1 MLLLFNF
8 WWLPNFSAG
17 VQAPATGSHIG
28 WCVQGELRSTGRAL
42 LVSTESPGCS
52 GLQIVPDFP
61 SLSHVDCINAK
72 GMEKFTS
79 AWLNILTAG
88 AKETD
93 LF

>member
-8 WWLPNFSAG
+8 WQLPKFSAG
-17 VQAPATGSHIG
+17 VQGPATGPHIG
-28 WCVQGELRSTGRAL
+28 WCGQEELQSPGRAL
-42 LVSTESPGCS
+42 LVSTENPGCG
-52 GLQIVPDFP
+52 GLQVVPDFP

-72 GMEKFTS
+72 GTEKSTL